1 MDDEQELRDA
11 TWLQADDDLTGLL
24 QHHGWIES
32 DESVREVTVA
42 GEGNMNWTRRV
53 ITTRRSLILKQSRP
67 WVEKFPSIPAPV
79 DRALHELRFYH
90 TVAPIKVVSQQ
101 MPRLIGAAPEQY
113 LLVLEDLGTATD
125 GTALYNDRSIAGQAV
140 VDRFG
145 ELLKWLAALHQST
158 RTDQPP
164 SDFQNLALRTLNHE
178 HIFSI
183 PFMAP
188 PALDLDAIT
197 PGLAELA
204 CWVSAQT
211 DVVSTARE
219 LGEAYLAP
227 QLAGEELC
235 LLHGDFFPG
244 SWLYTDDGVKI
255 IDPEFCYFGPPEFDL
270 GILSAHLMM
279 IGHTSSVVDDVR
291 GLYRSHLDDSFR
303 LTIDQRAV
311 GRWAAIEILRRL
323 LGYAQ
328 LPLQRDLAEKR
339 TLIELAVNLLR

>member
-11 TWLQADDDLTGLL
+11 TWLQADDDLTQLL
-24 QHHGWIES
+24 QQHGWIET
-32 DESVREVTVA
+32 DESVLKVELA

-79 DRALHELRFYH
+79 DRALHELRFYR
-90 TVAPIKVVSQQ
+90 TVAPIKTVARQ
-101 MPRLIGAAPEQY
+101 MPRLIGAAPDQF

-125 GTALYNDRSIAGQAV
+125 GSSLYNDRAIAQQSVAG
-140 VDRFG
+140 RFG
-145 ELLKWLAALHQST
+145 ELLRWLSDLHQAT
-158 RTDQPP
+158 RTNQAPA
-164 SDFQNLALRTLNHE
+164 DFQNLALRTLNHE
-178 HIFSI
+178 HIFKI
-183 PFMAP
+183 PFLHP

-197 PGLAELA
+197 PGLAELSA
-204 CWVSAQT
+204 WVSAQT
-211 DVVSTARE
+211 DVVSAARD

-227 QLAGEELC
+227 YVAGEDLC

-270 GILSAHLMM
+270 GILAAHLMM
-279 IGHTSSVVDDVR
+279 MGYATSIVDTVCQ
-291 GLYRSHLDDSFR
+291 LYRSHWDDSIR
-303 LTIDQRAV
+303 LAIDKRAV

-339 TLIELAVNLLR
+339 SLIELAVKLLQ